1 MALESAHGGQLMIV
15 RRLSPLS
22 FAKVSGIVY
31 AILGMIAG
39 VMFALFSLM
48 FALFSHDGG
57 GRGPGGAFFNA
68 VFGIGALVFM
78 PIAYGVMGF
87 VLSLILAALYNVVAR
102 FVGGIEIQTDQ
113 ER

>member
-1 MALESAHGGQLMIV
+1 MIV

-31 AILGMIAG
+31 AILGLIAG
-39 VMFALFSLM
+39 VMFALFS
-48 FALFSHDGG
+48 HDGG
-57 GRGPGGAFFNA
+57 RGSSGAVFNA
-68 VFGIGALVFM
+68 VFGVGALIFM
-78 PIAYGVMGF
+78 PIGYGVLGF
-87 VLSLILAALYNVVAR
+87 VFSLILAVLYNVVAR

>member
-1 MALESAHGGQLMIV
+1 MALESAHGRQLMIV

-39 VMFALFSLM
+39 VMFALFSQ
-48 FALFSHDGG
+48 DGG

-68 VFGIGALVFM
+68 VFGVGALVFM

>member
-39 VMFALFSLM
+39 VMFALFS
-48 FALFSHDGG
+48 HDGG
-57 GRGPGGAFFNA
+57 GRGPGGGFFNA
-68 VFGIGALVFM
+68 VFGVGALLFM
-78 PIAYGVMGF
+78 PIAHGVMGF
-87 VLSLILAALYNVVAR
+87 VLSLILAALYNVVAM